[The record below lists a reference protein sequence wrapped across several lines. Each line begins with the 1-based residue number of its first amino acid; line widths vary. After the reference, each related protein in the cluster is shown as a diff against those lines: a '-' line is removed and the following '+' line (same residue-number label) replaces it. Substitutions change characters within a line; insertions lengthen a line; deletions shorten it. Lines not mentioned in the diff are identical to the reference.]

1 VTEPDVSREMGRH
14 TTKTLKRRYDLRG
27 DMSADRSVLRQAIE
41 RGERDGGAIEFKE
54 RLTREVHL
62 ADGRKE
68 SLAAQLRH
76 RVLSGDGEAT
86 YVVGVTDD
94 GGIAGIPP
102 ERFSETMDVLSLLA
116 EEADAH
122 IHDVETWGV
131 TADETADDRRSVEAA
146 GDPGAVHRDD
156 GDDRGLVGIATIREG
171 SVLETDDAHV
181 VVGTAGHVDHGKST
195 LVGSL
200 VTGQADDGQG
210 GTRGFLDVQPHEIE
224 RGLSADL
231 SYAVYGFD
239 DGDPVRMDNPHRKQD
254 RARIVEEA
262 DRLVSFVDT
271 VGHEPWLRTT
281 IRGLVG
287 QRIDYGL
294 LVVAADDGPTRT
306 TREHLGILL
315 ATELPTIVAVTKTDL
330 VSEERIEEVS
340 REIESLLR
348 DVDRTPLSVER
359 HGVATALDEIGESV
373 VPIVRTSAV
382 SGDGLGNLDTLF
394 ASLPK
399 RSTPDREEFRM
410 YVDRS
415 YDVKGVGAVASGTVN
430 SGAVETGDELLVGP
444 MADGSFREVEVRSIE
459 MHYHRVD
466 RATAGR
472 IVGIALKGIPESSL
486 ERGMVLLP
494 RTADPEPVREFEAEV
509 VVLNHP
515 TRIQS
520 GYEPVVHLETASEAA
535 EFTPEDGRLLP
546 GDTGRTR
553 VRFKFRPYLV
563 EEGQRFVFR
572 EGSSKGVGT
581 VTGVGAGS
589 EPAPADD

>member
-1 VTEPDVSREMGRH
+1 
-14 TTKTLKRRYDLRG
+14 
-27 DMSADRSVLRQAIE
+27 MSADRSALRRAIE

-62 ADGRKE
+62 AEGRME
-68 SLAAQLRH
+68 SLVAQLRH

-86 YVVGVTDD
+86 YVLGVTDD
-94 GGIAGIPP
+94 GGLAGIAPDA
-102 ERFSETMDVLSLLA
+102 FSETMDVLSLLA
-116 EEADAH
+116 DEADAH
-122 IHDVETWGV
+122 IADVETW
-131 TADETADDRRSVEAA
+131 SA
-146 GDPGAVHRDD
+146 GDGGD
-156 GDDRGLVGIATIREG
+156 GDEAGLVGLATLRDGGVFEADEDH
-171 SVLETDDAHV
+171 L

-195 LVGSL
+195 LVGTL
-200 VTGQADDGQG
+200 VTGRADDGQG
-210 GTRGFLDVQPHEIE
+210 GTRGFLDVQPHEVE

-239 DGDPVRMDNPHRKQD
+239 DDGDEPVRMDNPHRKSD

-287 QRIDYGL
+287 QKLDYGL
-294 LVVAADDGPTRT
+294 LVVAADDGPTKT

-315 ATELPTIVAVTKTDL
+315 ATELPTIVAITKTDA
-330 VSEERIEEVS
+330 VSDERLAEVE
-340 REIESLLR
+340 REVESTLR
-348 DVDRTPLSVER
+348 DAGQTPLLVDR
-359 HGVATALDEIGESV
+359 HGIDAAVAEVGDGV
-373 VPIVRTSAV
+373 VPLLRTSAV
-382 SGDGLGNLDTLF
+382 TKDGIETLDRLF
-394 ASLPK
+394 ETLPK
-399 RSTPDREEFRM
+399 RATPERAEFRM

-415 YDVKGVGAVASGTVN
+415 YKVTGVGAVASGTVN
-430 SGAVETGDELLVGP
+430 SGTVEAGDELLLGP

-466 RATAGR
+466 KATAGR
-472 IVGIALKGIPESSL
+472 IVGIALKGVDEDEI
-486 ERGMVLLP
+486 ERGMALVP
-494 RTADPEPVREFEAEV
+494 RGSDPDPVREFDAEV
-509 VVLNHP
+509 MVLNHP
-515 TRIQS
+515 TRIQE
-520 GYEPVVHLETASEAA
+520 GYEPVVHVETVSEAA
-535 EFTPEDGRLLP
+535 VFAPEGGRLLP

-581 VTGVGAGS
+581 IREV
-589 EPAPADD
+589 EPAGRD